1 MARGDAPFGFKP
13 WGTILRKQ
21 LYPVNAAATVMF
33 KYDMAKQSANGD
45 LDAGTAGDGVF
56 LRGSIL
62 ACFDSSMLPT
72 TYIADS
78 ATGYVLVADD
88 PNQLYVVQEDLSGA
102 SLALTDVGQNLN
114 LISTHRG
121 NTTTGISKMEIDSS
135 DKSAQHNAQFK
146 IIACHPEDK
155 KTSAAAHY
163 RRWIVS
169 LNYSDLGHQA
179 SGV

>member
-1 MARGDAPFGFKP
+1 MARSDAPFGFKP
-13 WGTILRKQ
+13 WGTILRKTV
-21 LYPVNAAATVMF
+21 YPVTAAATVMF
-33 KYDMAKQSANGD
+33 KYDMAKAAAGGD
-45 LDAGTAGDGVF
+45 MDAGTAGDGTF
-56 LRGSIL
+56 LRGAIL
-62 ACFDSSMLPT
+62 ACFDSNMVPT

-78 ATGYVLVADD
+78 GSGYVLVADD
-88 PNQLYVVQEDLSGA
+88 PNQLYIVQEDLAGA
-102 SLALTDVGQNLN
+102 SLGLADIGQNLN

-121 NTTTGISKMEIDSS
+121 NTSTGLSKMEIDSS

-146 IIACHPEDK
+146 IVACHPEDRL
-155 KTSAAAHY
+155 TSAAAHY

>member
-1 MARGDAPFGFKP
+1 MARADAPFGFKP
-13 WGTILRKQ
+13 YGTILRKQ

-33 KYDMAKQSANGD
+33 KYDMVKVSANGD
-45 LDAGTAGDGVF
+45 VDAATAGDGTF

-62 ACFDSSMLPT
+62 ACFDSDMVPQ

-78 ATGYVLVADD
+78 GTGYVLVADD
-88 PNQLYVVQEDLSGA
+88 PNQLYIAQEDLAGA
-102 SLALTDVGQNLN
+102 TLGLADRGQNLN

-121 NTTTGISKMEIDSS
+121 NTSTGISKMELDSS

-146 IIACHPEDK
+146 IIDCHRDDAK
-155 KTSAAAHY
+155 ISAANHY